1 MKQGA
6 NMDNNDNGF
15 VEYHVPCSSC
25 GSSDARS
32 INANGSSYCFS
43 CQSYF
48 PAENGDYI
56 NKNERGENMQVAER
70 QADITH
76 ISDKVNEL
84 YQNANAS
91 FMSIKDRG
99 ISEETCKKY
108 GVKASMNNGM
118 IGTHIYPYH
127 DETGSLIGMKTRYVK
142 NKQFSI
148 VGSTS
153 NSGLFGQQL
162 FNGGKYVTITEGEVD
177 ALSVYQMLG
186 SKYPVV
192 SIKNGVSSALKDIK
206 KSYDWLDK
214 FESIVLNF
222 DNDEV
227 GREASKKVAELFQ
240 PGKVKIVKL
249 PESYKD
255 ANDMAV
261 RRKYE
266 EYTKCWWNAPV
277 HAPDGIIKGTQLL
290 DEVLKPIVKSSIN
303 YGWKGLDELT
313 YGIRSGE
320 LVTITAGTGLGKTSV
335 IKELVYHIFKS
346 TESNIGMI
354 MLEESPKITALDIMG
369 TEANLPLR
377 RPDVNLSDED
387 KTNYFNKT
395 VGTGRFYF
403 YNHFGSNSVD
413 NIVSRVRYMAK
424 ALDCKFIVLDHISMI
439 VSSQEFGEERKAL
452 DEIMTKLRTLV
463 QETDVALICVSH
475 LKRPDGKGHE
485 EGAVTSLAQL
495 RGSGSIAQLSDMVLG
510 LERDSQS
517 EDIVMRNTTCLRVL
531 KNRFVGMTGPATYLY
546 YDKDTGR
553 LHETDKPSPEE
564 KEEDKF

>member
-70 QADITH
+70 QADITN

-395 VGTGRFYF
+395 IGTGRFYF

-553 LHETDKPSPEE
+553 LHETDKPSPED